1 MHTVTTS
8 REGLLR
14 FGFSELEK
22 PKWQIKKRYYPLR
35 SSTDPKKIKL
45 VEITEEQYQAIY
57 PEIWATIKREQRHGR
72 CRCPANYLWTCNG
85 YCSDCSYH
93 TVGNEESIDELTD
106 TELSDEK
113 PLMDELMACDQML
126 KLLVARFR
134 ELEPEADLI
143 IELLEE
149 GLSDR
154 KIAETLGRK
163 QRTFADHM
171 KKIRTELHNLNR

>member
-1 MHTVTTS
+1 MAN
-8 REGLLR
+8 
-14 FGFSELEK
+14 
-22 PKWQIKKRYYPLR
+22 KKRYYPLR
-35 SSTDPKKIKL
+35 SSTDPKKVKL

-126 KLLVARFR
+126 KLIRQENCGNTGTQTANLCRSH
-134 ELEPEADLI
+134 
-143 IELLEE
+143 EE
-149 GLSDR
+149 DP
-154 KIAETLGRK
+154 
-163 QRTFADHM
+163 
-171 KKIRTELHNLNR
+171 NRAA

>member
-1 MHTVTTS
+1 MAN
-8 REGLLR
+8 
-14 FGFSELEK
+14 
-22 PKWQIKKRYYPLR
+22 KKRYYPLR
-35 SSTDPKKIKL
+35 SSTDPKKVKL

-126 KLLVARFR
+126 KLLVVRFR

-171 KKIRTELHNLNR
+171 KKIRTELHKLNR

>member
-1 MHTVTTS
+1 MAN
-8 REGLLR
+8 
-14 FGFSELEK
+14 
-22 PKWQIKKRYYPLR
+22 KKRYYPLR
-35 SSTDPKKIKL
+35 SSTDPKKVKL

-93 TVGNEESIDELTD
+93 TGGNEEFIDELTD

-163 QRTFADHM
+163 QRTFADLM
-171 KKIRTELHNLNR
+171 KKIRTELHKLNR